1 MPALSRQSQAA
12 GVGRDSG
19 DVVLVPMG
27 GRKAGRR
34 AGRKGAEG
42 LAENLLQEA
51 DAISEEEDGTT
62 EAGRLQAEFEAF
74 ADFVADASPND
85 LPALQAGLTRSLAGL
100 RGRYM

>member
-1 MPALSRQSQAA
+1 
-12 GVGRDSG
+12 VGRDSG

-27 GRKAGRR
+27 GRKQGHRAGRR
-34 AGRKGAEG
+34 AGRKGGRKGAEG

-85 LPALQAGLTRSLAGL
+85 LPALQAGLRRSLAGL